1 MLTLHRAWFA
11 AVVVVS
17 ASLPAA
23 GQDENQF
30 KTFFEGKS
38 IVVKMDMPATQQGVD
53 IFPDARQTID
63 LKQYSQ
69 RVKSFG
75 IAIKKGD
82 SVLITRVHVKDK
94 LIEFQLAG
102 GGYGTFGDDTGSVY
116 VAPVP
121 KSQREKDLENWL
133 KTESDPY
140 RRARMQRELDDLR
153 TARERQDAAN
163 KATAATA
170 SEAKKARIAND
181 RLHSGSRFNIR
192 YNEGVPVGMGPDGV
206 MRALSDYVDFTF
218 AGDQHAAAAP
228 QPSALAAGAAA
239 PAGLQKGVPAP
250 AGLQKGM
257 TMTDVERLLG
267 KADKTSTKT
276 EGSLK
281 IVTATFTR
289 GDQVISA
296 DFIEGVLVK
305 YSISSR

>member
-1 MLTLHRAWFA
+1 MLTMHRALFA

-17 ASLPAA
+17 ASLSAA
-23 GQDENQF
+23 AQDESVMRD
-30 KTFFEGKS
+30 FFEGKS
-38 IVVKMDMPATQQGVD
+38 VIVKMDMPATQQGID
-53 IFPDARQTID
+53 IYPDARQAVD
-63 LKQYSQ
+63 LRQYSQ

-75 IAIKKGD
+75 VAIKKGE
-82 SVLITRVHVKDK
+82 SVMITRVHVKDK

-116 VAPVP
+116 VASVP
-121 KSQREKDLENWL
+121 KSQREKDLEKL
-133 KTESDPY
+133 VKTEDDPY

-163 KATAATA
+163 KASASTA

-181 RLHSGSRFNIR
+181 RLHSRSRFNIR
-192 YNEGVPVGMGPDGV
+192 YNEGVPVGIGPDGV
-206 MRALSDYVDFTF
+206 MRALTDYVDFTF
-218 AGDQHAAAAP
+218 AGDQR
-228 QPSALAAGAAA
+228 SAA
-239 PAGLQKGVPAP
+239 PAQTPAP
-250 AGLQKGM
+250 PIAGSSPVAGLQKGM
-257 TMTDVERLLG
+257 TLADVERLLG

-281 IVTATFTR
+281 IVTASFTR

-305 YSISSR
+305 YSIASR

>member
-1 MLTLHRAWFA
+1 MLTMPRALFA

-17 ASLPAA
+17 ASVSAA
-23 GQDENQF
+23 AQDESVMRD
-30 KTFFEGKS
+30 FFEGKS
-38 IVVKMDMPATQQGVD
+38 IVVKMDMPATQQGID
-53 IFPDARQTID
+53 IFPDARQAVD

-75 IAIKKGD
+75 IAIKKGE
-82 SVLITRVHVKDK
+82 SVMITKVHVKDK
-94 LIEFQLAG
+94 LIEFQLGG

-116 VAPVP
+116 TPSVP
-121 KSQREKDLENWL
+121 KSQREKDLEKWI
-133 KTESDPY
+133 KTEDDPS
-140 RRARMQRELDDLR
+140 RKARMQRELDALR
-153 TARERQDAAN
+153 TERERQDAAN
-163 KATAATA
+163 KAASASAT
-170 SEAKKARIAND
+170 EAKKARIAND

-192 YNEGVPVGMGPDGV
+192 YNEGLPVGMAPDGV

-218 AGDQHAAAAP
+218 AGDQRMAAP
-228 QPSALAAGAAA
+228 PQMNAQPSAT
-239 PAGLQKGVPAP
+239 PVT
-250 AGLQKGM
+250 GLQKGM
-257 TMTDVERLLG
+257 SLADAERLLG

-296 DFIEGVLVK
+296 DFIEGILVK